1 MTELLKQQIESLPDL
16 PGVYQ
21 YFNGEGT
28 IIYVGKAKKLKR
40 RVSSYFNKTHD
51 SRKTNQLVS
60 QIDHLQYIVV
70 GSEHEAFLLENNLI
84 KKYQPRYNIL
94 LKDGKTYPSICIT
107 KEPFP
112 RVFKT
117 RNIIKNGSEYYGP
130 YSSSYTI
137 DLLLELIHN
146 LYPLRTCT
154 TAMLPEK
161 IEKNKYK
168 VCLKYHIH
176 RCSGVCEGK
185 ETQQEYMRHIEH
197 IRQIIKGN
205 AHEISRQLWNEMQH
219 LASEL
224 KFEEAEKLR
233 KKYDLIEKF
242 RAKSIIANINIKSTD
257 VYGYEEDGNTAYI
270 TLLKIN
276 NGTIIGG
283 QTIEYNKQL
292 DEQKEEILAYGIYE
306 LREQLKSEN
315 THAYVPF
322 MPEDGLFDELEIKVP
337 ERGEAKKLLDLAQNN
352 VKQYKLDKLKQREK
366 LNPDQRAARLLG
378 ELQQK
383 LKLPKIPWHIECFDN
398 SNISGTNAVAA
409 CVVYKKAKPSR
420 KDYRT
425 FNIKTVEGP
434 DDYASM
440 REVVYRRYKRMMDED
455 TPLPDLI
462 IADGGAGQMESIRQI
477 VEDELGLNIAIAGL
491 AKNDK
496 HRTSELLYGFPPVVV
511 QLNVKEELF
520 KLLTNI
526 QDEVHRVAITFHRKK
541 RSKSQTASELDEVK
555 GIGEKTKK
563 DLLKHF
569 KSLKRAK
576 SATEEELVKIIGSS
590 RASIL
595 YNHFHNKTT
604 A

>member
-1 MTELLKQQIESLPDL
+1 MTELLKQQIESLPEL

-21 YFNGEGT
+21 YFNKDGV

-40 RVSSYFNKTHD
+40 RVSSYFNKTHE

-70 GSEHEAFLLENNLI
+70 SSEQEAFLLENNLI

-146 LYPLRTCT
+146 LYPLRTCSIPI
-154 TAMLPEK
+154 LPER
-161 IEKNKYK
+161 IENNKYK

-176 RCSGVCEGK
+176 RCSGVCEGL
-185 ETQQEYMRHIEH
+185 ETQSDYMKHIEH
-197 IRQIIKGN
+197 IRQIIRGN
-205 AHEISRQLWNEMQH
+205 ANEISHQLWNEMQQ
-219 LASEL
+219 LSSEMR
-224 KFEEAEKLR
+224 FEEAEIVR

-242 RAKSIIANINIKSTD
+242 RSKSIVANIREKSTD
-257 VYGYEEDGNTAYI
+257 VYGYEDDENTAYI
-270 TLLKIN
+270 TLIKIN
-276 NGTIIGG
+276 NGMVVGG
-283 QTIEYNKQL
+283 QTIEYNKRL
-292 DEQKEEILAYGIYE
+292 DETREEILAYGIYE
-306 LREQLKSEN
+306 LRNQLESNNK
-315 THAYVPF
+315 HAYVPF
-322 MPEDGLFDELEIKVP
+322 MPENGLFEGIEIKIP

-378 ELQQK
+378 ELQSK

-398 SNISGTNAVAA
+398 SNISGSDAVAA

-425 FNIKTVEGP
+425 YNIKTVEGP

-455 TPLPDLI
+455 SPLPDLI
-462 IADGGAGQMESIRQI
+462 IADGGAGQMESIRKI
-477 VEDELGLNIAIAGL
+477 VEDELGLKIAIAGL

-496 HRTSELLYGFPPVVV
+496 HRTSELLFGFPPVVV

-541 RSKSQTASELDEVK
+541 RSKSQTASELDNVK

-563 DLLKHF
+563 ELLKHF

-576 SATEEELVKIIGSS
+576 SATEEELAKVVGNN

-595 YNHFHNKTT
+595 YNYFRT
-604 A
+604 

>member
-1 MTELLKQQIESLPDL
+1 MTELLKQQIESLPEL

-21 YFNGEGT
+21 YFNKDGV

-40 RVSSYFNKTHD
+40 RVSSYFNKTHE

-70 GSEHEAFLLENNLI
+70 SSEQEAFLLENNLI

-146 LYPLRTCT
+146 LYPLRTCST
-154 TAMLPEK
+154 PILPER
-161 IEKNKYK
+161 IENNKYK

-176 RCSGVCEGK
+176 RCSGVCEGL
-185 ETQQEYMRHIEH
+185 ETQSDYMKHIEH
-197 IRQIIKGN
+197 IRQIIRGN
-205 AHEISRQLWNEMQH
+205 ANEISHQLWNEMQQ
-219 LASEL
+219 LSSEMR
-224 KFEEAEKLR
+224 FEEAEIVR

-242 RAKSIIANINIKSTD
+242 RSKSIVANIREKSTD
-257 VYGYEEDGNTAYI
+257 VYGYEDDENTAYI
-270 TLLKIN
+270 TLIKIN
-276 NGTIIGG
+276 NGMVVGG
-283 QTIEYNKQL
+283 QTIEYNKRL
-292 DEQKEEILAYGIYE
+292 DETREEILAYGIYE
-306 LREQLKSEN
+306 LRNQLESNNK
-315 THAYVPF
+315 HAYVPF
-322 MPEDGLFDELEIKVP
+322 MPENGLFEGIEIKIP

-378 ELQQK
+378 ELQSK

-398 SNISGTNAVAA
+398 SNISGSDAVAA

-425 FNIKTVEGP
+425 YNIKTVEGP

-455 TPLPDLI
+455 SPLPDLI
-462 IADGGAGQMESIRQI
+462 IADGGAGQMESIRKI
-477 VEDELGLNIAIAGL
+477 VEDELGLKIAIAGL

-496 HRTSELLYGFPPVVV
+496 HRTSELLFGFPPVVV

-541 RSKSQTASELDEVK
+541 RSKSQTASELDNVK

-563 DLLKHF
+563 ELLKHF

-576 SATEEELVKIIGSS
+576 SATEEELAKVVGNN

-595 YNHFHNKTT
+595 YNYFRT
-604 A
+604 

>member
-1 MTELLKQQIESLPDL
+1 MTELLKQQIESLPEL

-21 YFNGEGT
+21 YFNKDGV

-40 RVSSYFNKTHD
+40 RVSSYFNKTHE

-70 GSEHEAFLLENNLI
+70 SSEQEAFLLENNLI

-146 LYPLRTCT
+146 LYPLRTCST
-154 TAMLPEK
+154 PILPER
-161 IEKNKYK
+161 IENNKYK

-176 RCSGVCEGK
+176 RCSGVCEGL
-185 ETQQEYMRHIEH
+185 ETQSDYMKHIEH
-197 IRQIIKGN
+197 IRQIIRGN
-205 AHEISRQLWNEMQH
+205 ANEISHQLWNEMQQ
-219 LASEL
+219 LSSEMR
-224 KFEEAEKLR
+224 FEEAEIVR

-242 RAKSIIANINIKSTD
+242 RSKSIVANIREKSTD
-257 VYGYEEDGNTAYI
+257 VYGYEDDENTAYI
-270 TLLKIN
+270 TLIKIN
-276 NGTIIGG
+276 NGMVVGG
-283 QTIEYNKQL
+283 QTIEYNKRL
-292 DEQKEEILAYGIYE
+292 DETREEILAYGIYE
-306 LREQLKSEN
+306 LRNQLESNNK
-315 THAYVPF
+315 HAYVPF
-322 MPEDGLFDELEIKVP
+322 MPENGLFEGIEIKIP

-378 ELQQK
+378 ELQSK

-398 SNISGTNAVAA
+398 SNISGSDAVAA

-425 FNIKTVEGP
+425 YNIKTVEGP

-455 TPLPDLI
+455 SPLPDLI
-462 IADGGAGQMESIRQI
+462 IADGGAGQMESIRKI
-477 VEDELGLNIAIAGL
+477 VEDELGLKIAIAGL

-496 HRTSELLYGFPPVVV
+496 HRTSELLFGFPPVVV

-541 RSKSQTASELDEVK
+541 RSKSQTASELDNVK
-555 GIGEKTKK
+555 GIGKKTKK
-563 DLLKHF
+563 ELLKHF

-576 SATEEELVKIIGSS
+576 SATEEELAKVVGNN

-595 YNHFHNKTT
+595 YNYFRT
-604 A
+604 